1 LTEPGGDSD
10 ATLVRRALA
19 GEDDAFARLMAR
31 HKQWTYRFVRRYVG
45 NADDAYDVL
54 QETFFSAWLA
64 LARYQPER
72 PFEGWLR
79 RIALNKCRDRA
90 RRDAV
95 RRVFS
100 RLAGEEGETEALPDP
115 GPSPESA
122 LATDQ
127 EVAQLERSIAALP
140 RSLKEP
146 LLLTAL
152 EGLSH
157 QQAGEL
163 LGLNAKAVEMRIY
176 RARERLA
183 ALRGARRGP
192 SR

>member
-1 LTEPGGDSD
+1 MTESGGESD

-19 GEDDAFARLMAR
+19 GEDDAFALLMGR
-31 HKQWTYRFVRRYVG
+31 HKQWVYRFVRRYVG

-64 LARYQPER
+64 LSRYQPER
-72 PFEGWLR
+72 PFEAWLR

-100 RLAGEEGETEALPDP
+100 RLAGEEGEPEMLPDL
-115 GPSPESA
+115 GPSPEA
-122 LATDQ
+122 AAATDQ
-127 EVAQLERSIAALP
+127 EVAQLERSIATLP

-192 SR
+192 AR

>member
-1 LTEPGGDSD
+1 MTEAGGESD
-10 ATLVRRALA
+10 AALVQRALG
-19 GEDDAFARLMAR
+19 GEDVAFALLMAR
-31 HKQWTYRFVRRYVG
+31 HKQWAFRFVRRYVG

-100 RLAGEEGETEALPDP
+100 RVAGEDMETEALPDP
-115 GPSPESA
+115 SPGPEST
-122 LATDQ
+122 LATQQ
-127 EVAQLERSIAALP
+127 EIDQLERSISALP

-163 LGLNAKAVEMRIY
+163 LGLNAKAVEMRVY
-176 RARERLA
+176 RARERLT
-183 ALRGARRGP
+183 ARRGAGRDT

>member
-1 LTEPGGDSD
+1 LTDTGGDSD
-10 ATLVRRALA
+10 AVLVERSL
-19 GEDDAFARLMAR
+19 GGDDAAFAQLMAR
-31 HKQWTYRFVRRYVG
+31 HKQWAFRFVRRYVG

-54 QETFFSAWLA
+54 QDTFFSAWLA
-64 LARYQPER
+64 LERYQSQR
-72 PFEGWLR
+72 AFDIWLR

-95 RRVFS
+95 RRVFTS
-100 RLAGEEGETEALPDP
+100 FVGGDSEAAEQPDTAAGPERQVEA
-115 GPSPESA
+115 A
-122 LATDQ
+122 Q
-127 EVAQLERSIAALP
+127 ELEQLERSLATLP

-157 QQAGEL
+157 QQAGEV

-183 ALRGARRGP
+183 SQHGPKERR
-192 SR
+192 

>member
-1 LTEPGGDSD
+1 
-10 ATLVRRALA
+10 
-19 GEDDAFARLMAR
+19 
-31 HKQWTYRFVRRYVG
+31 
-45 NADDAYDVL
+45 L

-64 LARYQPER
+64 LARYQTER

-100 RLAGEEGETEALPDP
+100 RLVGEEVETEALPDP
-115 GPSPESA
+115 APGPEAA

-176 RARERLA
+176 RARERLT
-183 ALRGARRGP
+183 ALRSARRGA

>member
-1 LTEPGGDSD
+1 LTETGGESD
-10 ATLVRRALA
+10 ALLVARSLE
-19 GEDDAFARLMAR
+19 GDDRAFAQLMSR
-31 HKQWTYRFVRRYVG
+31 HKQWTYRFVLRYVG

-54 QETFFSAWLA
+54 QDTFFSAWMA
-64 LARYQPER
+64 LSRYQPER

-90 RRDAV
+90 RRDSV

-100 RLAGEEGETEALPDP
+100 RLTGDDTQAEALPDP
-115 GPSPESA
+115 APGPEA
-122 LATDQ
+122 TLATDQ
-127 EVAQLERSIAALP
+127 ELTQLERSLSALP
-140 RSLKEP
+140 RSLREP

-183 ALRGARRGP
+183 ALRASRKGSAR
-192 SR
+192 

>member
-1 LTEPGGDSD
+1 MTEAGGESD
-10 ATLVRRALA
+10 ALLVGRSLK
-19 GEDDAFARLMAR
+19 GDDGAFAQLMSR
-31 HKQWTYRFVRRYVG
+31 HKQWTYRFVLRYVG
-45 NADDAYDVL
+45 DADDAYDVL
-54 QETFFSAWLA
+54 QDTFFSAWLA
-64 LARYQPER
+64 LSRYQSDR

-100 RLAGEEGETEALPDP
+100 RLTADEAEVEALPDP
-115 GPSPESA
+115 APGPEA
-122 LATDQ
+122 TLGTDQ
-127 EVAQLERSIAALP
+127 ELTRLERSLTALP
-140 RSLKEP
+140 RSLREP

-163 LGLNAKAVEMRIY
+163 LGLNAKAVEMRVY
-176 RARERLA
+176 RARARLA
-183 ALRGARRGP
+183 ALRA
-192 SR
+192 SRKDSPR

>member
-1 LTEPGGDSD
+1 MTDSGGESD
-10 ATLVRRALA
+10 AALVKRALD
-19 GEDDAFARLMAR
+19 GDDTAFAQLMGR
-31 HKQWTYRFVRRYVG
+31 HKQWAFRFVRRYVG

-64 LARYQPER
+64 LARYHTDR
-72 PFEGWLR
+72 PFDVWLR

-90 RRDAV
+90 RRDTV
-95 RRVFS
+95 RRVLS
-100 RLAGEEGETEALPDP
+100 RLSGEEAPIAELPDTAA
-115 GPSPESA
+115 GPESTVA
-122 LATDQ
+122 ADQ
-127 EVAQLERSIAALP
+127 EIEQLERSLASLP

-157 QQAGEL
+157 QQAGEV

-176 RARERLA
+176 RARERLSS
-183 ALRGARRGP
+183 LRGMPRRH
-192 SR
+192 